1 MAARTSTAP
10 NAVAGGSRLSSVS
23 FVLLNLL
30 GVAAYIY
37 PFLFSGVTRPGHD
50 WFAHSADGPLIMAGV
65 AALCLLLVV
74 SELTEGSLNS
84 KSLAVLGVLAALAAV
99 MRTITLP
106 AGASLYFFMVILGGY
121 VFGVRMGFLLG
132 ALSFLLSALV
142 TAGFGPWLPFQ
153 VFAAGW
159 MGLSA
164 GAVGALLRGAPLRIE
179 LGAVLSLGFLW
190 GLLFGAITNLWAWPF
205 FVSGPDISYEPGLG
219 LVETLRRYWNFYLV
233 TSFGWDLMRSVVNVV
248 VLLAV
253 GIPLLKALKRFH
265 ARFSWERHESTA
277 TSSRS

>member
-1 MAARTSTAP
+1 MAVSAIE
-10 NAVAGGSRLSSVS
+10 AVSPRLRPSVFS
-23 FVLLNLL
+23 NVAFVALNVL

-65 AALCLLLVV
+65 AVLCLVLVV

-99 MRTITLP
+99 LRMVTLP
-106 AGASLYFFMVILGGY
+106 AGASLYFFVVILGGY

-132 ALSFLLSALV
+132 VLSFLLSALV
-142 TAGFGPWLPFQ
+142 TAGVGPWLPFQ

-164 GAVGALLRGAPLRIE
+164 GVLGNVLRGAPLRFE
-179 LGAVLSLGFLW
+179 LLAVAALGAAW
-190 GLLFGAITNLWAWPF
+190 GILYGAIANLWSWPF
-205 FVSGPDISYEPGLG
+205 FVAGPDIGYEPGLG
-219 LVETLRRYWNFYLV
+219 LAETVRRYWNFYLL
-233 TSFGWDLMRSVVNVV
+233 TSFGWDLMRSITNVV

-253 GIPLLKALKRFH
+253 GLPLLKALKRFH
-265 ARFSWERHESTA
+265 ARFSWERG
-277 TSSRS
+277 